1 MKKNF
6 TQFILIFLLMA
17 MYQAQAQS
25 GVEVRGTVQEK
36 GKTETLPGATVILA
50 KPKATTGR
58 GEVTN
63 NQGAFVFKN
72 VKPGNYVLRISF
84 IGYKT
89 FAQNITVGSQPLN
102 VGTLSLQVD
111 SKRLKEIKVTGKVPP
126 VEIKGDSAQFNA
138 LAYKTNP
145 DATAQ
150 DLVRKL
156 PGVSVENGQV
166 KVGGENVQQV
176 LVDGKP
182 FFGNDPRAAMQN
194 LPAEVISKIQV
205 FDQQSEQS
213 RFTGFDDGNTTK
225 TINFVTKVNMRKGSF
240 GRVYAGGGQ
249 DKTQNGRYEVG
260 ANYNLFRDDTR
271 ITLIGQSN
279 NINQQNFASEDLVGV
294 ASAGGGRRGRR
305 RGRRGGGVNDFLVN
319 QQDGI
324 VQTHALGA
332 NYVDNLLNKKL
343 DISANYF
350 FNRGDNLAQ
359 QLTNEE
365 YLLGRTEGQLYDENS
380 TSNSINMNHRLN
392 ARIRYRFSRRTSL
405 VWSPRFSFQQNNGS
419 SLDFGQTTQ
428 NGVEFNSFNNDFR
441 SDLTGLQLTNFLLLR
456 HRFAARGRTISVRV
470 RNTYN
475 QNQGESFL
483 DSDITE
489 NGIDDASLNQFSDIL
504 TNSQNIQVNATYT
517 EPVSFRSMMMFT
529 YGIQNQFGNS
539 DTRTFDFSEVEQEY
553 NQLNNTL
560 SNTNDNNY
568 FAHQATLG
576 FMTRPK
582 RQRIMIRLTYQN
594 AELTSRQ
601 TLPGNFEIRRNFVN
615 VLPMAMYSYRFSK
628 SKNLR
633 VFYRTNTTA
642 PTVEQLQNVIDNSN
656 PIQLEVGNPN
666 LEQSVNHRLFAR
678 YRSTNVETS
687 SIFFGLISVEHT
699 QNYIGQSTQVFSQDT
714 VVANYAVAAG
724 SQLTQTVNLDGFYR
738 VRTFLTYGFPLNF
751 AKSNLNLSPNALYT
765 RTPGLVNQI
774 ENISDNFTTGFN
786 ATLSSN
792 ISENVDFTVSSRS
805 SYNWVINSQNS
816 AANNEFFNQNTNIIL
831 NLIFWKGM
839 VFRSDV
845 SHQYFNGLADGFNQ
859 DFWLWSLSIG
869 KKFLR
874 KKQAEIRITVFDV
887 LGQNNSLQR
896 TVTDASIQSIQT
908 NVLQQYVMATFSY
921 KFKNFAGKVPV
932 RKRKRRRFF

>member
-1 MKKNF
+1 
-6 TQFILIFLLMA
+6 
-17 MYQAQAQS
+17 MYQVQAQS
-25 GVEVRGTVQEK
+25 GVEVRGKVQEK
-36 GKTETLPGATVILA
+36 GKTSILPGATVILA

-63 NQGAFVFKN
+63 NQGTFVFKN
-72 VKPGNYVLRISF
+72 VKPGSYVLRISY

-89 FAQNITVGSQPLN
+89 SAQNITVGNQN
-102 VGTLSLQVD
+102 INMGTLPLQVD

-126 VEIKGDSAQFNA
+126 VELKGDSAQFNA
-138 LAYKTNP
+138 FAYKTNP

-150 DLVRKL
+150 DLVKKL

-194 LPAEVISKIQV
+194 LPAEIISKIQV

-240 GRVYAGGGQ
+240 GRFYAGGGQ
-249 DKTQNGRYEVG
+249 DKDQNGRYEAG

-271 ITLIGQSN
+271 VTLIGQSN

-305 RGRRGGGVNDFLVN
+305 RGRRGGGVNDFLVS

-324 VQTHALGA
+324 VQTHAFGV
-332 NYVDNLLNKKL
+332 NYVDNLLNKNL

-350 FNRGDNLAQ
+350 FNRGDNLSQ

-365 YLLGRTEGQLYDENS
+365 YLLGRTQGQLYDENS

-405 VWSPRFSFQQNNGS
+405 ILSPRLSFQQNNGS
-419 SLDFGQTTQ
+419 SLDFGRTTL
-428 NGVEFNSFNNDFR
+428 NNTELNSFNNNFR
-441 SDLTGLQLTNFLLLR
+441 SDLTGLQLTNFMLLR

-470 RNTYN
+470 RNTYS
-475 QNQGESFL
+475 QNQGDSFL
-483 DSDITE
+483 ESDITE
-489 NGIDDASLNQFSDIL
+489 NGLANESLNQFSDL
-504 TNSQNIQVNATYT
+504 LVNTQNIQANATYT
-517 EPVSFRSMMMFT
+517 EPIAFRSMMMFT
-529 YGIQNQFGNS
+529 YGIETQFGSS
-539 DTRTFDFSEVEQEY
+539 DKKTFDFSEVDQEY

-560 SNTNDNNY
+560 SNTNDNNF

-576 FMTRPK
+576 FMTRPR

-601 TLPGNFEIRRNFVN
+601 TLPGDFEIRKNFVN
-615 VLPMAMYSYRFSK
+615 ILPMAMYSYRFSK

-633 VFYRTNTTA
+633 VFYRSNTTT

-656 PIQLEVGNPN
+656 PIQLEVGNPE
-666 LEQSVNHRLFAR
+666 LKQSVTHRLFAR

-687 SIFFGLISVEHT
+687 SIFFALISGEHT
-699 QNYIGQSTQVFSQDT
+699 QNYVGQSTQVFRADT
-714 VVANYAVAAG
+714 TIANYNVAAG

-738 VRTFLTYGFPLNF
+738 IRSFVTYGFPLNF
-751 AKSNLNLSPNALYT
+751 LKSNLNLSPNALYT

-774 ENISDNFTTGFN
+774 ENISDNLTAGFN

-792 ISENVDFTVSSRS
+792 ISENVDFTLSSRS
-805 SYNWVINSQNS
+805 SYNWVVNSQNT
-816 AANNEFFNQNTNIIL
+816 AANNEFFNQNTTLNL
-831 NLIFWKGM
+831 NLIFWKGL

-869 KKFLR
+869 KKFLA
-874 KKQAEIRITVFDV
+874 KKQAEIRITVFDL

-921 KFKNFAGKVPV
+921 KFKNFAGKVP
-932 RKRKRRRFF
+932 KRERRRRRFF

>member
-1 MKKNF
+1 MKNHF
-6 TQFILIFLLMA
+6 TLFILVLLCSA
-17 MYQAQAQS
+17 MYQVQAQS
-25 GVEVRGTVQEK
+25 GVEVRGKVQEK
-36 GKTETLPGATVILA
+36 GQTSMLPGATVILA
-50 KPKATTGR
+50 KPNATTGR

-63 NQGAFVFKN
+63 NQGSFVFKN
-72 VKPGNYVLRISF
+72 VKPGSYVLRISF

-89 FAQNITVGSQPLN
+89 SAQNITVGDQNINL
-102 VGTLSLQVD
+102 GTLPLQVD

-194 LPAEVISKIQV
+194 LPAEIISKIQV

-249 DKTQNGRYEVG
+249 DKDQNGRYEAG

-271 ITLIGQSN
+271 VTLIGQSN

-324 VQTHALGA
+324 VQTHAFGV
-332 NYVDNLLNKKL
+332 NYVDNLLNKNL

-365 YLLGRTEGQLYDENS
+365 YLLGRTQGQLYDENS

-405 VWSPRFSFQQNNGS
+405 VLSPRLSFQQNNGS
-419 SLDFGQTTQ
+419 SLDFGRTTF
-428 NGVEFNSFNNDFR
+428 NNVELNSFNNNFR
-441 SDLTGLQLTNFLLLR
+441 SDLTGLQLTNFMLLR

-489 NGIDDASLNQFSDIL
+489 NGLANESLNQFSDL
-504 TNSQNIQVNATYT
+504 LVNTQNIQANATYT
-517 EPVSFRSMMMFT
+517 EPIAFRSMMMFT
-529 YGIQNQFGNS
+529 YGIETQFGSS
-539 DTRTFDFSEVEQEY
+539 DKKTFDFSEIDQEY

-560 SNTNDNNY
+560 SNSNENNF

-601 TLPGNFEIRRNFVN
+601 TLPGDFEIRKNFVN
-615 VLPMAMYSYRFSK
+615 ILPMAMYSYRFSK

-633 VFYRTNTTA
+633 VFYRSNTTT

-656 PIQLEVGNPN
+656 PIQLEVGNPE
-666 LEQSVNHRLFAR
+666 LRQSVTHRLFAR

-687 SIFFGLISVEHT
+687 SIFFALISGEHT
-699 QNYIGQSTQVFSQDT
+699 QNFIGQSTQVFRADT
-714 VVANYAVAAG
+714 TIANYNVAAG

-738 VRTFLTYGFPLNF
+738 IRSFVTYGFPLNF
-751 AKSNLNLSPNALYT
+751 LKSNLNLSPNALYT

-774 ENISDNFTTGFN
+774 ENVSDNLTAGFN

-792 ISENVDFTVSSRS
+792 ISENVDFTLSSRS
-805 SYNWVINSQNS
+805 SYNWVINSQNT
-816 AANNEFFNQNTNIIL
+816 AANNEFFNQNTTLNL
-831 NLIFWKGM
+831 NLIFWKGL

-869 KKFLR
+869 KKFLA
-874 KKQAEIRITVFDV
+874 KKQAEIRITVFDL

-921 KFKNFAGKVPV
+921 KFKNFAGKVP
-932 RKRKRRRFF
+932 KRERRRRRFF